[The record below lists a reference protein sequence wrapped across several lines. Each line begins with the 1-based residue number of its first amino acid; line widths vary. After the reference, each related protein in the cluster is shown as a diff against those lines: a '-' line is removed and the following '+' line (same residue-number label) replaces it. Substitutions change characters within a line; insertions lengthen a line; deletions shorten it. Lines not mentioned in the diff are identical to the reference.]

1 MKNIFKCLMI
11 IIGTFIG
18 AGFASG
24 QEVASFFNRFS
35 NEGLWGVIL
44 ASILFGVVVY
54 KVLNLKDIKKYEDL
68 IKNNKFLLYLMKTFT
83 FICFCIMVSGVGSF
97 VEQEFSISFWIGSI
111 LVAIICFIAF
121 TFKFNGLEKINSILV
136 PIILVGV
143 LIIGLNN
150 YNPSDIVVD
159 GNVNTISPFM
169 NNWFIA
175 SILYVGYN
183 SILLIPILIELKKYQ
198 MKKTD
203 ITLISVFIILI
214 IGIMLFL
221 IYRALNTFFPNI
233 MLIELPTLEL
243 ASVCGT
249 FIKYYY
255 GVVIL
260 FAIFTTAFSSGY
272 AFLTMSAEKNFFR
285 NNILMCIC
293 GVILAR
299 IGFADLINF
308 FFPLFG
314 YLGTLQILL
323 IFLKKNGGK

>member
-121 TFKFNGLEKINSILV
+121 SFKFNGLEKINSILV
-136 PIILVGV
+136 
-143 LIIGLNN
+143 
-150 YNPSDIVVD
+150 
-159 GNVNTISPFM
+159 F
-169 NNWFIA
+169 
-175 SILYVGYN
+175 
-183 SILLIPILIELKKYQ
+183 
-198 MKKTD
+198 
-203 ITLISVFIILI
+203 
-214 IGIMLFL
+214 
-221 IYRALNTFFPNI
+221 
-233 MLIELPTLEL
+233 
-243 ASVCGT
+243 
-249 FIKYYY
+249 
-255 GVVIL
+255 
-260 FAIFTTAFSSGY
+260 
-272 AFLTMSAEKNFFR
+272 
-285 NNILMCIC
+285 
-293 GVILAR
+293 
-299 IGFADLINF
+299 
-308 FFPLFG
+308 
-314 YLGTLQILL
+314 
-323 IFLKKNGGK
+323 